1 MRNIILIIAAFVI
14 MTACQRG
21 MFNSTLSVGE
31 LTKEY
36 EKSSKAVRS
45 KYDGKEITVRGYSLI
60 GATLPRD
67 DDDAGLISLDE
78 KDGDPLL
85 SVTCWFRQPDA
96 TEFAKIKGEQFVT
109 VKGIFDGEI
118 TTDLKFCKL
127 VKVE

>member
-1 MRNIILIIAAFVI
+1 MRNIILITAAFVI

-21 MFNSTLSVGE
+21 MLNSTLSVGE

-36 EKSSKAVRS
+36 KKSSEAVRS
-45 KYDGKEITVRGYSLI
+45 KYDGKEITVRGYTLI

-78 KDGDPLL
+78 KGGDPLL

-96 TEFAKIKGEQFVT
+96 AEFAKIKGEQFVT

-127 VKVE
+127 VNVE